1 MSRRMQTSWKLFLQA
16 AQAGAVGRAVG
27 HGTSKSQAGSLP
39 RTCPHPSAKP
49 PRLTGAEAGGDQA
62 KKSGRPQHRD
72 VLKEVEAASREEP
85 GKSPKSARTK
95 RSRKVRWLRAHRCS
109 RGSCRSPCKKLPWHK
124 CSGRAGHTNGSSP
137 ARGWCV
143 FREAEIWGDEWFGT
157 GFTCASTAFASKT
170 RETTAAAQTQRGDV
184 SCHQERD
191 LGGLTSC
198 SSKTIQPK
206 KASLGKVE
214 VDLCASA

>member
-49 PRLTGAEAGGDQA
+49 PRLTGAEAGWDQA

-95 RSRKVRWLRAHRCS
+95 RGRKVRWLRAHRCS

-170 RETTAAAQTQRGDV
+170 DGRAGKQLRLHRHSVETSPAIRRGTSVVSQVVLQRQFSQKRQVWG
-184 SCHQERD
+184 RWR
-191 LGGLTSC
+191 
-198 SSKTIQPK
+198 
-206 KASLGKVE
+206 
-214 VDLCASA
+214 